1 VTLDNRLR
9 NALVLAGILATSD
22 IVQGYV
28 MTTFGKSDGTFKGFI
43 NAMTVPSFAEGTKL
57 IMLALS
63 SSIIVGLTVEHIK
76 ARFDLEECADLD
88 DALREIGEALEA

>member
-1 VTLDNRLR
+1 MNTRLR

-28 MTTFGKSDGTFKGFI
+28 MTTFGKSDGTFKGFVSSMAI
-43 NAMTVPSFAEGTKL
+43 PSLAEGTKL

>member
-1 VTLDNRLR
+1 
-9 NALVLAGILATSD
+9 
-22 IVQGYV
+22 
-28 MTTFGKSDGTFKGFI
+28 
-43 NAMTVPSFAEGTKL
+43 
-57 IMLALS
+57 MLALS